1 MLEKRD
7 KELIKRNNRESTF
20 AIEPLPE
27 SILPTEHKNEINKH
41 LYKEI
46 IFLFSG
52 EGKHKID
59 DELINFTPNTLYLIN
74 IGQVHTFIEG
84 KNIKGYSIKY
94 KNEFIPSS
102 GLSYKSSFYS
112 KLNGYIADLNYI
124 KLSKNDIKSI
134 KSHFQSIL
142 EEYKQPD
149 EAFTSKAIVQY
160 LFVSFMLK
168 IERIAR
174 EIVIITSKTTTS
186 NHKKTLYVKFLSL
199 LEENFM
205 TNHSMD
211 FYTEKLSLSRR
222 KLSDLVK
229 EFSGITAK
237 RYLLNRIILEAKR
250 LLAYS
255 NHNLKEICYD
265 LGFESP
271 AYFSTLFKEMT
282 GKTPNEYR
290 KMQQKQ

>member
-1 MLEKRD
+1 MMYKRD
-7 KELIKRNNRESTF
+7 KGMIKRNNRESTF
-20 AIEPLPE
+20 AIEPLP
-27 SILPTEHKNEINKH
+27 STIVRTKNEHQINKH

-52 EGKHKID
+52 EGKHMID
-59 DELINFTPNTLYLIN
+59 DELIEFTPNTLYLIN
-74 IGQVHTFIEG
+74 IGQVHSYIEG
-84 KNIKGYSIKY
+84 TNIQGYSIKY

-124 KLSKNDIKSI
+124 KLAKKDVKNIR
-134 KSHFQSIL
+134 SHFQSIL

-168 IERIAR
+168 IERMAR

-290 KMQQKQ
+290 KMQQKK